1 MFSLDFTDFATL
13 LAVNEEILADEENRP
28 KIKQLNPLDE
38 VEVELTLLEADHMI
52 EVYFERYSHRFQ
64 TQEVLGILREAY
76 RKKFREHILELVE
89 WAKSIVRGTDM
100 ETESKR
106 VLLDQ
111 KLADDGWEVECES
124 PLEIRNIN
132 GSFVSGQAASELID
146 RYRKGL
152 RYGKQ

>member
-64 TQEVLGILREAY
+64 NQEVLGILREAY

-100 ETESKR
+100 EFSS
-106 VLLDQ
+106 VLMMRKNLRLSFDT
-111 KLADDGWEVECES
+111 G
-124 PLEIRNIN
+124 RN
-132 GSFVSGQAASELID
+132 
-146 RYRKGL
+146 
-152 RYGKQ
+152 